1 MHPELVKLVGRM
13 RYRTSYGQNILEHSK
28 EVAWLAGIIAA
39 ELKLDVQL
47 AKRGALLHD
56 VGKVLTH
63 EHDGTHVQ
71 LGVEVATK
79 HGEHPIV
86 INCIAAH
93 HDDVAHESPISVIV
107 QAADAVSGSRPGARR
122 EAFETYVKRLTQLEQ
137 LAGEFPGVEKV
148 FAIQAGREGRVGG
161 TPNAIDDRRAGDEA
175 GLYHETLRL
184 AAETTE
190 AELLALIERLNADH
204 KIHGILV
211 QLPLPKHI
219 TTQRVLHRVDPGKD
233 VDGFHPENVGKVS
246 ICDPTGFRPATPYG
260 VQQLPVVS
268 EPDPTGKHAVIVGR
282 STIVGR
288 PMAALLWQDGP
299 GGNATVTVCHSRTRD
314 IKAVTRQADIL
325 IVAIGKPEFVTGDM
339 VKPGAVVIDVG
350 VNRIDDPTLKKGYRL
365 VGDVKF
371 DEGKKVAGAIT
382 PVPGGVG
389 PMTITML
396 LYNTVQ
402 AARQWAGERDGEG
415 EACWSCS
422 QRHPR
427 RARGRVVRAPAAPA
441 PWSE

>member
-1 MHPELVKLVGRM
+1 MK
-13 RYRTSYGQNILEHSK
+13 YRTSYGQNMLDHSK
-28 EVAWLAGIIAA
+28 EVAWLAGIMAA

-63 EHDGTHVQ
+63 EHDGTHVE

-79 HGEHPIV
+79 YGEHPVV
-86 INCIAAH
+86 INSIAAH

-148 FAIQAGREGRVGG
+148 FAIQAGREVRVVV
-161 TPNAIDDRRAGDEA
+161 TPNAIDDGR
-175 GLYHETLRL
+175 
-184 AAETTE
+184 AAE
-190 AELLALIERLNADH
+190 LVALIERLNADH
-204 KIHGILV
+204 NIHGILV

-233 VDGFHPENVGKVS
+233 VDGFHPENVGKVATG
-246 ICDPTGFRPATPYG
+246 DPTGFRPATPYG
-260 VQQLPVVS
+260 VQQLLVRS
-268 EPDPTGKHAVIVGR
+268 ELDPTGKHAVIVGR

-288 PMAALLWQDGP
+288 PMAALLLQDGP

-339 VKPGAVVIDVG
+339 VKPGAAVIDVG
-350 VNRIDDPTLKKGYRL
+350 VNRIDDPTLKQGYRL

-371 DEGKKVAGAIT
+371 DEVKKVAGPIT
-382 PVPGGVG
+382 PVPGGV
-389 PMTITML
+389 
-396 LYNTVQ
+396 
-402 AARQWAGERDGEG
+402 
-415 EACWSCS
+415 
-422 QRHPR
+422 
-427 RARGRVVRAPAAPA
+427 
-441 PWSE
+441 